1 MCSTTDRLPPEFL
14 AQLGALERAYLRER
28 DPIRQSGFA
37 GGAVRWRAERE
48 PILDAVEGD
57 GDLLDV
63 GCANGY
69 LAECLVAWGRERGLK
84 LVPFGV
90 DQSAALVGLACR
102 RLPELAAQFWVANAW
117 EWTPPRRFH
126 YVYALHDCVPRD
138 YLRCFVER
146 LLVAAAAPGG
156 RLTVGAY
163 GSRSRQEEPLDIS
176 RRLASLGFQIAGEST
191 GGDPV
196 VSRFAWINA

>member
-1 MCSTTDRLPPEFL
+1 MVTDRLPAEFL
-14 AQLGALERAYLRER
+14 EQVRVLERAYLQES

-48 PILDAVEGD
+48 PILDAVERG

-69 LAECLVAWGRERGLK
+69 LVECLVTWGRERGLD

-90 DQSAALVGLACR
+90 DRSDALVALARR
-102 RLPELAAQFWVANAW
+102 RLPECAARFWVANAW
-117 EWTPPRRFH
+117 EWQPPRRFR
-126 YVYALHDCVPRD
+126 YVYALHDCVPGE
-138 YLRCFVER
+138 YLRSFVER
-146 LLVAAAAPGG
+146 LLGGAVASGG
-156 RLTVGAY
+156 RLIIGAY
-163 GSRSRQEEPLDIS
+163 GSHSRQEAPLDIA
-176 RRLASLGFQIAGEST
+176 RRLAALDFRISGESA

-196 VSRFAWINA
+196 LSRFAWINA